1 METTPLDTAAKP
13 PLIDPVK
20 CLPKQ
25 GKSASILETLSI
37 IPLFHGLAEE
47 NLTQLAQASYFR
59 SYKKREYVC
68 RPDEQVNILFF
79 LLEGVVQ
86 MGLTNADG
94 KEIGIMLLEPGQWF
108 GELALLDGQ
117 YQPTTIIALQPSRAL
132 LLPRQPFL
140 EVLRSHPTLVLDMLT
155 IAHRRLYHVLDQ
167 MKRVQ
172 FGTPY
177 QRVARVLLAL
187 AEQHGSRSVSND
199 SRLSVPYGSTG
210 ISGALR
216 EHHKECHP
224 GAACPLVG
232 TDPRAAILCRRH
244 HPNAIDIHQS
254 NAAGIE
260 DGDPDEGRGSDA

>member
-1 METTPLDTAAKP
+1 MEPTPSPIATKP
-13 PLIDPVK
+13 PFLEPGMV
-20 CLPKQ
+20 LPTHLKP
-25 GKSASILETLSI
+25 ASILETLGA

-47 NLTQLAQASYFR
+47 NLTQLASASYFR

-68 RPDEQVNILFF
+68 RPDEQVNLLFF

-86 MGLTNADG
+86 MGLTNAEG

-108 GELALLDGQ
+108 GELALLDGH

-140 EVLRSHPTLVLDMLT
+140 EILQSHPTLALDMLT

-187 AEQHGSRSVSND
+187 ADQHG
-199 SRLSVPYGSTG
+199 
-210 ISGALR
+210 IA
-216 EHHKECHP
+216 H
-224 GAACPLVG
+224 
-232 TDPRAAILCRRH
+232 
-244 HPNAIDIHQS
+244 
-254 NAAGIE
+254 AAGTRIKMRLTHQNLADLTGLTRETVTQTISAFRHTGCLIVDE
-260 DGDPDEGRGSDA
+260 DRQWILANRPRIQREAN

>member
-1 METTPLDTAAKP
+1 MVLPTHSKP
-13 PLIDPVK
+13 
-20 CLPKQ
+20 
-25 GKSASILETLSI
+25 ASILETLSV
-37 IPLFHGLAEE
+37 IPLFHGLTEE
-47 NLTQLAQASYFR
+47 NLKELAGASYFR

-68 RPDEQVNILFF
+68 RADEQVNILFF
-79 LLEGVVQ
+79 LLEGIVQ
-86 MGLTNADG
+86 MGLTNAEG

-140 EVLRSHPTLVLDMLT
+140 EILQSHPTLALDMLT

-187 AEQHGSRSVSND
+187 ADQHGTAHASGTRIKI
-199 SRLSVPYGSTG
+199 RLTHQNMADLTG
-210 ISGALR
+210 LTRETVTQTISAFRHTGCLIVDEERQWILADRPRIQR
-216 EHHKECHP
+216 E
-224 GAACPLVG
+224 A
-232 TDPRAAILCRRH
+232 
-244 HPNAIDIHQS
+244 N
-254 NAAGIE
+254 
-260 DGDPDEGRGSDA
+260 

>member
-1 METTPLDTAAKP
+1 MVLPTHSKP
-13 PLIDPVK
+13 
-20 CLPKQ
+20 
-25 GKSASILETLSI
+25 ASILETLSV
-37 IPLFHGLAEE
+37 IPLFHGLTEE
-47 NLTQLAQASYFR
+47 NLKELACASYFR

-79 LLEGVVQ
+79 LLEGIVQ
-86 MGLTNADG
+86 MGLTNAEG

-108 GELALLDGQ
+108 GELALLDGH

-140 EVLRSHPTLVLDMLT
+140 EILQSHPTLALDMLT

-187 AEQHGSRSVSND
+187 ADQHGIAHASGTRIKV
-199 SRLSVPYGSTG
+199 RLTHQNLADLTG
-210 ISGALR
+210 LTRETVTQTISAFRHTGCLIVDEERQWILADRPRIQR
-216 EHHKECHP
+216 E
-224 GAACPLVG
+224 A
-232 TDPRAAILCRRH
+232 
-244 HPNAIDIHQS
+244 N
-254 NAAGIE
+254 
-260 DGDPDEGRGSDA
+260 

>member
-1 METTPLDTAAKP
+1 METTPLRASAKP

-20 CLPKQ
+20 FLPKQ

-47 NLTQLAQASYFR
+47 NLTQLAHASYFR

-86 MGLTNADG
+86 MGLTNAEG

-132 LLPRQPFL
+132 LLPRLPFL

-187 AEQHGSRSVSND
+187 AEQHGVAHASGTRIKI
-199 SRLSVPYGSTG
+199 RLTHQNLADLTG
-210 ISGALR
+210 LTRETVTQTISAFRHTNCLIVDEDRQWILADRQRIQR
-216 EHHKECHP
+216 E
-224 GAACPLVG
+224 A
-232 TDPRAAILCRRH
+232 T
-244 HPNAIDIHQS
+244 
-254 NAAGIE
+254 
-260 DGDPDEGRGSDA
+260 

>member
-1 METTPLDTAAKP
+1 METTPSLSSAKP
-13 PLIDPVK
+13 VLLDPKLVAK
-20 CLPKQ
+20 PTKP
-25 GKSASILETLSI
+25 ASILETLSQ
-37 IPLFHGLAEE
+37 IPLFHGLTEE
-47 NLTQLAQASYFR
+47 NLTELARASYFR

-79 LLEGVVQ
+79 LLDGIVQ
-86 MGLTNADG
+86 MGLTNAEG

-140 EVLRSHPTLVLDMLT
+140 EILQTHRTLALDMLT

-177 QRVARVLLAL
+177 QRVARVLLSL
-187 AEQHGSRSVSND
+187 ADQHG
-199 SRLSVPYGSTG
+199 
-210 ISGALR
+210 IA
-216 EHHKECHP
+216 H
-224 GAACPLVG
+224 
-232 TDPRAAILCRRH
+232 
-244 HPNAIDIHQS
+244 
-254 NAAGIE
+254 AAGTRIKIRLTHQNLADLTGLTRETVTQTISAFRHTGCLIVDE
-260 DGDPDEGRGSDA
+260 DRQWILANRLRIQREAN